1 MLWALLRVIGPT
13 RCEVTFYVP
22 SINYEDLAMIRWII
36 AIFLVLVLISWLAP
50 WLEKFGIGRLPGDIR
65 LTLFGHA
72 WNLPITTAIVLS
84 ALASLI
90 SKWM

>member
-1 MLWALLRVIGPT
+1 
-13 RCEVTFYVP
+13 
-22 SINYEDLAMIRWII
+22 MIRWII
-36 AIFLVLVLISWLAP
+36 AIFLVLVLISWFAP

-65 LTLFGHA
+65 LTLFGRA

-84 ALASLI
+84 AVASLI